1 VFANKLI
8 LKGFLLAKASLL
20 VETLNYL
27 LIISTISLIIS
38 ISGTPLA
45 LLLVALLNFNS
56 LAISLYL
63 QDFNKLKIEI
73 FL

>member
-27 LIISTISLIIS
+27 LIIS

-63 QDFNKLKIEI
+63 QVLIN
-73 FL
+73 